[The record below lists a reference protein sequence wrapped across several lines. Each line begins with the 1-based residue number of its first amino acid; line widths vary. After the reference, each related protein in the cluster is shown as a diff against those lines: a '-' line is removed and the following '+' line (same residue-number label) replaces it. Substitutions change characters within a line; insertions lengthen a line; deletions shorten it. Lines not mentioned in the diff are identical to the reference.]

1 MKIGLSTLYCFELP
15 FADMLKELETV
26 DTENVEIVDD
36 GRHALDETRVEYLK
50 KIIKKRGFTT
60 SVHAPFIDVN
70 IALHS
75 KPARAAVLAR
85 LKRSLQFTSELG
97 SSYWVFHSGLLTG
110 NSSFTPALDWE
121 LNLESVRELLSA
133 AREVGVNATIENG
146 LHPLPFL
153 MKTADDFTRFYK
165 DLGETNMGITFDL
178 GHANVNGQI
187 DEFFEKLPERIVHAH
202 LHDNHGR
209 NDEHLGLGDGNIDWQ
224 KTVRAFKKIGF
235 KGTLVVESAK
245 NVEESVQK
253 LKTLLNDA

>member
-1 MKIGLSTLYCFELP
+1 
-15 FADMLKELETV
+15 MLKELETV
-26 DTENVEIVDD
+26 DAENVEIVDD
-36 GRHALDETRVEYLK
+36 GRHALDETRVKSLK

-70 IALHS
+70 IALPS
-75 KPARAAVLAR
+75 ETARTAVLAR
-85 LKRSLQFTSELG
+85 LKRSLQFSSELG
-97 SSYWVFHSGLLTG
+97 SNYWVFHPGLQTG
-110 NSSFTPALDWE
+110 NSNFTPDLDWE

-133 AREVGVNATIENG
+133 AREFGVNATIENG

-165 DLGETNMGITFDL
+165 DLGETNLGITFDL
-178 GHANVNGQI
+178 GHANVNSQI
-187 DEFFEKLPERIVHAH
+187 NEFFEKLPERIVHAH

-224 KTVRAFKKIGF
+224 KTVAAFKKIGY

-253 LKTLLNDA
+253 LKTLLNDT

>member
-1 MKIGLSTLYCFELP
+1 
-15 FADMLKELETV
+15 MLKELETV
-26 DTENVEIVDD
+26 DAENVEIVDD
-36 GRHALDETRVEYLK
+36 GRHALDETRVESLK

-75 KPARAAVLAR
+75 KPARTAVLTR
-85 LKRSLQFTSELG
+85 LKWSLQFTSELG
-97 SSYWVFHSGLLTG
+97 SNYWVFHPGLQTG
-110 NSSFTPALDWE
+110 NSHFAQGLEWE

-133 AREVGVNATIENG
+133 SREVGVNATIENG

-153 MKTADDFTRFYK
+153 CKTADDFTRFYK
-165 DLGETNMGITFDL
+165 DLGETDLGITLDL

-224 KTVRAFKKIGF
+224 KIVRAFKKISY